1 MRIYGHVVRSAPA
14 RKGRVVVLD
23 EFPEIRGPDDIAPAL
38 AATAAGVADGVIS
51 LDEAA
56 LVANVLQKF
65 LEVLETAHRLSRGMS
80 PVDDGGH

>member
-1 MRIYGHVVRSAPA
+1 
-14 RKGRVVVLD
+14 
-23 EFPEIRGPDDIAPAL
+23 L